1 MAFDATGTAVYGD
14 QLATDAGCELGTPM
28 LTTYADGVFP
38 VMFAAKLL
46 PWPGYHMVRR
56 DNFIAQTVQLGP
68 GAALAEVRFG
78 YEEFGTPGQ
87 FFCTSRQE
95 ACASGD
101 RRRRLF
107 SYRLR
112 RRASGGVVRVRVSR
126 FRFRRLPGRVVW
138 WQEFRS
144 ADGGAAW
151 TAQGQ
156 VQPAA
161 VP

>member
-1 MAFDATGTAVYGD
+1 MAFNAPGRQYTATNWRSMPDASWG
-14 QLATDAGCELGTPM
+14 LM

-38 VMFAAKLL
+38 VMFAAKPP
-46 PWPGYHMVRR
+46 PWPGYDLVRR
-56 DNFIAQTVQLGP
+56 DNFITQTVQLGP

-95 ACASGD
+95 ACASGPASAPFNYITTD
-101 RRRRLF
+101 GHAGVAC
-107 SYRLR
+107 
-112 RRASGGVVRVRVSR
+112 ASGCSITIPA
-126 FRFRRLPGRVVW
+126 LPGRVVW

-144 ADGGAAW
+144 ADGGTTW

-156 VQPAA
+156 LQPAA